1 MLNSAISFSPYILFL
16 IELVLESYIW
26 LNIQYEYS
34 FLQYSL
40 NFDIFIKFH
49 KQISDSDFIWL
60 LHCILSWVSV
70 RVPTFALSV
79 TTKFMAWVCR
89 NELKTFQSLMNCILI
104 GKTPGIVIST
114 FQHAPKWFSEPK
126 IFNFLEN
133 FWLTVEPF
141 SQQMLF
147 LLELGQ
153 QMLLL
158 LELGQPC

>member
-104 GKTPGIVIST
+104 GKTPGIVIFMIRSA
-114 FQHAPKWFSEPK
+114 QKWFSGPN
-126 IFNFLEN
+126 ILNFSKHFCSN
-133 FWLTVEPF
+133 
-141 SQQMLF
+141 
-147 LLELGQ
+147 LLKFAVI
-153 QMLLL
+153 LLN
-158 LELGQPC
+158 